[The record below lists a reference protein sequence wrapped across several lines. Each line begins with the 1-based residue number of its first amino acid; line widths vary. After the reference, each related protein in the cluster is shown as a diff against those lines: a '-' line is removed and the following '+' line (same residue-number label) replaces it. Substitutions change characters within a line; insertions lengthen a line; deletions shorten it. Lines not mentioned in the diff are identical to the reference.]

1 MLKSAIA
8 EKNEMEIG
16 RNFTHDS
23 ALLYLWTNA
32 VFVLMCALQKLSN
45 IVTSAVLFL
54 VGNF

>member
-16 RNFTHDS
+16 QNFTPDS
-23 ALLYLWTNA
+23 ALLSLWTNA

-45 IVTSAVLFL
+45 IVTCAVLFL